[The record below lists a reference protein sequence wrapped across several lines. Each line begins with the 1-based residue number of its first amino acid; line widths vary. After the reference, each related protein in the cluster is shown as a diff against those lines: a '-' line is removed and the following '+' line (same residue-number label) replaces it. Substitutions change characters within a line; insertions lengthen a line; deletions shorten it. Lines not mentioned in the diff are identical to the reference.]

1 MRLFKSRL
9 GVLLSLIP
17 LFFSMTASM
26 SVGAEPAV
34 TVERVLPETVYLERR
49 GELLRLNFDLLLK
62 NSHDEDKTLNY
73 LDLRLYNEA
82 GQILKRRI
90 IDGNGLPGA
99 ITMLP
104 NRSIP
109 AGDALHLFNPF
120 PDLHVRQ
127 TVSEVRLRGF
137 YDGGSFEAVFQ
148 PVDYTGPVLIRPP
161 LDGTAYIFTG
171 NDLFA
176 HHRRVSLTST
186 PARALGMQRITQRF
200 ALDFTVLDEGSG
212 DLAVGDLTK
221 LDNWPAYGRKIFAP
235 VDGVV
240 TAVRRDMP
248 DNQMTQ
254 EAGVQKP
261 ENYASFGEDASL
273 GNYVILQVDDAYLV
287 MSHFKEGSLNV
298 SLGDR
303 VEAGEVLGLLGFSGD
318 TAYPHLHMQMQDGE
332 DILHSAPLP
341 VVFDCA
347 FVGVGENFER
357 AQNFGADTGDF
368 VRACRDR

>member
-1 MRLFKSRL
+1 MRLLKSRR
-9 GVLLSLIP
+9 GVLLSLVS

-49 GELLRLNFDLLLK
+49 GELLRLNFDLLLN

-90 IDGNGLPGA
+90 MDGNGLPGA

-104 NRSIP
+104 NRIIP
-109 AGDALHLFNPF
+109 AGGELHLFSPF

-137 YDGGSFEAVFQ
+137 YDGGSFEAMFQ
-148 PVDYTGPVLIRPP
+148 PVNYDGPILAHPP
-161 LDGTAYIFTG
+161 LEGTAYIFAG

-176 HHRRVSLTST
+176 HHRRVSLASE
-186 PARALGMQRITQRF
+186 PARELGMQRITQRF
-200 ALDFTVLDEGSG
+200 ALDFTVLDEDSG

-235 VDGVV
+235 LGGVV
-240 TAVRRDMP
+240 AAVRRDMP
-248 DNQMTQ
+248 DNHMTQ
-254 EAGVQKP
+254 DAGVQKP
-261 ENYASFGEDASL
+261 ENYESFGEDASL
-273 GNYVILQVDDAYLV
+273 GNYVILQVEDAYLV

-298 SLGDR
+298 KLGDR
-303 VEAGEVLGLLGFSGD
+303 VATGETLGLLGLSGD
-318 TAYPHLHMQMQDGE
+318 TVYPHLHMQMQDGQ

-341 VVFDCA
+341 IIFDCA
-347 FVGVGENFER
+347 FVGVGEHYEEVR
-357 AQNFGADTGDF
+357 NFGADTGDF
-368 VRACRDR
+368 VRACSDR